1 MIKDFLI
8 IFFFFL
14 FSSITF
20 AFLVDHDDYTKRTDC
35 LLLLLRHAI
44 RFGFENKTK
53 TPGADRTH
61 RDENARRPLLRR
73 GNILIRS
80 LTQRNDMWP

>member
-8 IFFFFL
+8 IFFFY
-14 FSSITF
+14 SVTF
-20 AFLVDHDDYTKRTDC
+20 AFLVDHDDNTKRTDC

-53 TPGADRTH
+53 TPGPDRTH
-61 RDENARRPLLRR
+61 RDNNARRPLL
-73 GNILIRS
+73 GWGSILIRS
-80 LTQRNDMWP
+80 LTRRNDTWS